1 MSWLQSF
8 LYAAAAATA
17 LSLLVVVTWTI
28 REQRRIKR
36 ARLDDPNEVRPSDVA
51 HAIRGLARLER
62 SHEATTSTVTLIE
75 GQAEDLRRIL
85 IQAIDELAVRPAP
98 DPIVRSLYDD
108 DLQTLEQLTDRLGP
122 DVVHRVED
130 LIDTHQIT
138 RVNTDDGVRYQFVP
152 HDHRP
157 DDVGYAGRRTFW
169 SLSRLIAMSTEIRS
183 ATSSLNSRTIPLL
196 PEAEDTEHTEFRR
209 AVTKAVTQGKKQ
221 RRRAALA
228 NQERAALPKGATPTS
243 TTLAERI

>member
-8 LYAAAAATA
+8 LYAATAATA
-17 LSLLVVVTWTI
+17 VMLLVVITWAI
-28 REQRRIKR
+28 REQRCIKR
-36 ARLDDPNEVRPSDVA
+36 TRLDDPNEVRPSDVA

-62 SHEATTSTVTLIE
+62 SHEATNSTVTLIE
-75 GQAEDLRRIL
+75 GRADDLRRIL

-98 DPIVRSLYDD
+98 DPIVRWLYDHD
-108 DLQTLEQLTDRLGP
+108 PQTLDQLTDRLGV
-122 DVVHRVED
+122 DVVHRVGD
-130 LIDTHQIT
+130 LIDSHQIT

-157 DDVGYAGRRTFW
+157 DDAGYGGRRTFW

-183 ATSSLNSRTIPLL
+183 ATSSLNGGTIPLL

-209 AVTKAVTQGKKQ
+209 AVTKAVKQGREQ
-221 RRRAALA
+221 RRQAALTIE
-228 NQERAALPKGATPTS
+228 ERAALPEGA
-243 TTLAERI
+243 